1 MHAVTSSQIERL
13 WSRFTSLDKQ
23 QKGFLSREDFLRIPG
38 TDLSIQSR
46 RMQSKD
52 LTEQWAI
59 LIWVICEDV
68 QHFLSLQSWPS
79 TRWGTESCT
88 PSSGTAPRGKTATA
102 ASPMKTMSA
111 IGWTSPTSSAS
122 SRTSGHWR
130 RTSKKTSSTGARRSL
145 DVSCLVAWWNWQQ
158 LWLCTF
164 TLGKKNKRIRPKS

>member
-1 MHAVTSSQIERL
+1 MTLLRYLRRQDVSLEIKIFNFEYFHLELTSVLPMHAVTSSQIERL

-68 QHFLSLQSWPS
+68 
-79 TRWGTESCT
+79 
-88 PSSGTAPRGKTATA
+88 
-102 ASPMKTMSA
+102 
-111 IGWTSPTSSAS
+111 
-122 SRTSGHWR
+122 
-130 RTSKKTSSTGARRSL
+130 
-145 DVSCLVAWWNWQQ
+145 
-158 LWLCTF
+158 
-164 TLGKKNKRIRPKS
+164 